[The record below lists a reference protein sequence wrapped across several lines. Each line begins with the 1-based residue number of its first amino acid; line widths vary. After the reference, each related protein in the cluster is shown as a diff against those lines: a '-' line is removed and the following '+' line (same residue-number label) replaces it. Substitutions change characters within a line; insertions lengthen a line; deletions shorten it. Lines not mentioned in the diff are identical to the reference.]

1 MVSFNQFIIILS
13 RVDELFLALYML
25 ILTFIYFTFPFNK
38 KILSKI
44 SNSSKFNSFDA
55 ISINFV
61 FHFCFL
67 LILSFFKI
75 NHLLIGYVIVF
86 LAILMNLNL
95 IKSIKLSLLNSLFF
109 IFLLVYTI
117 KFTSFASLEWDGL
130 SHWFYKTQIFYQDG
144 SLADFQKV
152 PYPFYP
158 HLGPYIW
165 AHFWKL
171 ANIEFLINV
180 AELHPLVITPY
191 EYLGRFFYIIIFLTS
206 CICLSNRIN
215 NYYLKIIY
223 FVGMVIFFREESLLF
238 GGYQEHL
245 LFSLIAIFSSF
256 YFFLEK
262 EFKSNKIKFSIL
274 YILILVIL
282 PWIKDE
288 GILGSIILLSI
299 IFFTKK
305 YIFKE
310 KLLIFLVF
318 CILSYLSYYFEL
330 QAKGVIEFQIEKKF
344 DLFFSYYSDI
354 GLIFNIISSLIFET
368 IKVFFRY
375 PIWFIFLICAY
386 YMLKNT
392 KKREANYIKIIC
404 IVFFV
409 QFMILFVGYLF
420 LFVDQLYKEPIWALQ
435 TSVYRLLLNTSGLY
449 SVILIKFFNAYGEKF
464 FVTKSN

>member
-25 ILTFIYFTFPFNK
+25 ILTFIYFAFPFNK
-38 KILSKI
+38 KNLSKI
-44 SNSSKFNSFDA
+44 SNSSNFNNFDA
-55 ISINFV
+55 MSINIV
-61 FHFCFL
+61 FHLCFF

-75 NHLLIGYVIVF
+75 NHFLIGYIIFF
-86 LAILMNLNL
+86 LAILMNLHL
-95 IKSIKLSLLNSLFF
+95 IKSIKFSLLNSIFF
-109 IFLLVYTI
+109 IFLLLYSI

-130 SHWFYKTQIFYQDG
+130 SHWFYKTQIFYQEG
-144 SLADFQKV
+144 SLDDFQKV

-158 HLGPYIW
+158 HLGPYVW

-171 ANIEFLINV
+171 SHSE
-180 AELHPLVITPY
+180 Y
-191 EYLGRFFYIIIFLTS
+191 EYMGRFFYIIFFLTS
-206 CICLSNRIN
+206 CFCLSNRIN

-223 FVGMVIFFREESLLF
+223 FIGMIIFFREESLLF

-288 GILGSIILLSI
+288 GIIGSFILLFI

-310 KLLIFLVF
+310 KLLIFLIF
-318 CILSYLSYYFEL
+318 CILTYVSYYFEL
-330 QAKGVIEFQIEKKF
+330 QAKGAIEFQIEKNF
-344 DLFFSYYSDI
+344 DLFFKYYSDM
-354 GLIFNIISSLIFET
+354 GLILNIIISLIFET
-368 IKVFFRY
+368 VKVFFRY

-386 YMLKNT
+386 YMLKS
-392 KKREANYIKIIC
+392 KKKSETNYIKIIC
-404 IVFFV
+404 ITFFV
-409 QFMILFVGYLF
+409 QILILFVGYLF

-435 TSVYRLLLNTSGLY
+435 TSVFRLILNTSGLY
-449 SVILIKFFNAYGEKF
+449 SVILIKFLNDYGERF
-464 FVTKSN
+464 WITKSN